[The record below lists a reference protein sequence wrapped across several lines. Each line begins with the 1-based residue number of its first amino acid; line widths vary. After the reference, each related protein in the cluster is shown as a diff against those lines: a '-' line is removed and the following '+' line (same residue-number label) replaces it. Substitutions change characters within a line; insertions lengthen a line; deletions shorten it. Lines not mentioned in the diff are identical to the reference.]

1 MYEEQN
7 NPKIILFGSIAKA
20 ENRKESD
27 IDIYMDTSRR
37 EIDLKEAEKTIK
49 RKIELH
55 FKEELTNKNL
65 KNNINQGIVLFE

>member
-1 MYEEQN
+1 
-7 NPKIILFGSIAKA
+7 
-20 ENRKESD
+20 
-27 IDIYMDTSRR
+27 MDTSRR